1 MGHAESMA
9 HARKKRGPLMDAA
22 LSVRSFSGNLLR
34 APARDAEGN
43 EAKAEQGE
51 HAGLSWPESS
61 PHRGSS

>member
-1 MGHAESMA
+1 
-9 HARKKRGPLMDAA
+9 MDAA